1 MKEDESI
8 ATAYSYDSR
17 GNQTKVTYEN
27 GDYREDTYDARNL
40 KTVSKYYQAD
50 GTQTLQTN
58 YQYDDQYRL
67 TKMTDA
73 KKSGSERK
81 AYRYT
86 YTCLLYTSRCV

>member
-50 GTQTLQTN
+50 GTQTLQTTS
-58 YQYDDQYRL
+58 
-67 TKMTDA
+67 TKTA
-73 KKSGSERK
+73 WYPIQPEQIPERNGSR
-81 AYRYT
+81 
-86 YTCLLYTSRCV
+86 TCPGWKTM